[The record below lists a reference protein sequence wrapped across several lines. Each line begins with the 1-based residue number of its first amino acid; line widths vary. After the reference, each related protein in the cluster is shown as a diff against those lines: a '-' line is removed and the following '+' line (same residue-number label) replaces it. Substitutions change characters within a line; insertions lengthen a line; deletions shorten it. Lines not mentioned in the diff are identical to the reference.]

1 MPDAA
6 GAHGFPPRRRIG
18 LLGGTFDPVHAG
30 HLALARAA
38 LAQLALD
45 ELRFV
50 PTGRSWQKVKAGA
63 SAQQRIEMLRIA
75 TAGLPRT
82 SIDERETKRD
92 GASYTIDT
100 LIELRVQLGATA
112 ALAWIVGSDQLRNL
126 PTWHRWDEL
135 LHYAH
140 LAVARRAGDALEGL
154 DARVRRLLDAHAQD
168 ELPDAPAGSVVFFAM
183 PPMHV
188 SGSALR
194 AAIARGERPVEL
206 LPSGVLDYI
215 GRNGLYRTAPGPN
228 RDEHTASF
236 AQSVTRRN
244 RMDPRKLQRVVVD
257 ALDDVKAQDIRVFD
271 TTAQTELFDRVV
283 IATGTSNRQT
293 RALASHVRD
302 KAKEAGAPVV
312 SMEGADSGE
321 WVLVDLGDIVVHVMQ
336 PAIRQYYNLEEL
348 WGARPVRLRI
358 GAPAKA
364 GADGPARTA
373 TKRAGTAVKQAA
385 VKQAAVKQAAVKQA
399 AVKQAAVKQA
409 AVKQAAKKR
418 VGSGEKQG
426 AAKRTAAGRSAAKQT
441 SAEQTAAQ
449 RAAPKRVATK
459 RTPKR
464 TSNA

>member
-6 GAHGFPPRRRIG
+6 GAHGLPPRRRIG
-18 LLGGTFDPVHAG
+18 LLGGTFDPVHVA

-38 LAQLALD
+38 LEHLALD

-50 PTGRSWQKVKAGA
+50 PTGRSWQKEAAGA

-100 LIELRVQLGATA
+100 LIELRAQLGEAA
-112 ALAWIVGSDQLRNL
+112 ALVWIVGSDQLRNL

-135 LHYAH
+135 LRYAH

-154 DARVRRLLDAHAQD
+154 DDRVRALLDARAQD
-168 ELPDAPAGSVVFFAM
+168 GLSDAPAGAIVFFPM
-183 PPMHV
+183 PPMRV

-194 AAIARGERPVEL
+194 AGLARGERPVEL
-206 LPSGVLDYI
+206 LPAGVLDYI
-215 GRNGLYRTAPGPN
+215 GRNGLYRAVPGPH
-228 RDEHTASF
+228 RGGRMAPF
-236 AQSVTRRN
+236 AESVTRRN

-271 TTAQTELFDRVV
+271 TTAQTELFDRVI

-302 KAKEAGAPVV
+302 KVKQAGAPVV
-312 SMEGADSGE
+312 SMEGADTGE

-364 GADGPARTA
+364 GTAGPARTA
-373 TKRAGTAVKQAA
+373 AKRTGTA
-385 VKQAAVKQAAVKQA
+385 
-399 AVKQAAVKQA
+399 
-409 AVKQAAKKR
+409 
-418 VGSGEKQG
+418 E
-426 AAKRTAAGRSAAKQT
+426 KRTAAKQA
-441 SAEQTAAQ
+441 SAERTTGERASSKRTSSE
-449 RAAPKRVATK
+449 RAATKRIATK

-464 TSNA
+464 ASNA